1 MATVNIISLNA
12 LLEALKEGQELT
24 RVLISRTRTGNKVN
38 QLKTLCNER
47 GIVFQ
52 MVPQSTIDRRSG
64 QKNQGIFAQ
73 MSPVRFHTLDEV
85 LGVGFGLILICN
97 GILDSGN
104 LGAIVRTAVA
114 ANVDGILLPARKSAP
129 VNETVLKTSA
139 GALMHAR
146 LVISK
151 SISNDIDI
159 LKNAGYWIVAADPS
173 AATPYDRF
181 DFRSRTAL
189 IVGNEARG
197 VSPLL
202 RKRCDQMIS
211 IPHNADIES
220 LNVAASTAVILFE
233 ALRQRRDGN

>member
-1 MATVNIISLNA
+1 MNIISLNA
-12 LLEALKEGQELT
+12 LLEALKEGRDLT
-24 RVLISRTRTGNKVN
+24 RVLISRTRTGSKMN
-38 QLKTLCNER
+38 QLKTLCHER

-52 MVPQSTIDRRSG
+52 MVPQSTIDRRCG
-64 QKNQGIFAQ
+64 QKNQGVFAQ

-85 LGVGFGLILICN
+85 MGIGFGLILILN

-104 LGAIVRTAVA
+104 LGAIIRTAVA

-151 SISNDIDI
+151 SISNDIDA
-159 LKNAGYWIVAADPS
+159 LKKSGFWIVAADPS
-173 AATPYDRF
+173 ADIPYDRY
-181 DFRSRTAL
+181 DFRSKTAL

-202 RKRCDQMIS
+202 RKRCDQMIT
-211 IPHNADIES
+211 IPQNADIDS
-220 LNVAASTAVILFE
+220 LNVSASTAVILFE
-233 ALRQRRDGN
+233 ALRQRRAAD